1 MSNNKLFWKVIK
13 LSLSDK
19 SCVKEQ
25 INMAEKREILKTDLE
40 TAGVLNTFFGN
51 LLKNLE
57 INQYSNF
64 NPVINNVKDPNLE
77 LFLNAKTTQAF
88 LRFKTI
94 VRTE

>member
-25 INMAEKREILKTDLE
+25 INMVEKREILKTDLE

-64 NPVINNVKDPNLE
+64 NPVINNVKDPNLRAI
-77 LFLNAKTTQAF
+77 LKCKDHPSILAIQNNCKN
-88 LRFKTI
+88 
-94 VRTE
+94 